1 MGKKEVNKVVECY
14 EKMECGY
21 GTCPTCPYYLKKV
34 MGYDHALISKI
45 VENHIDVDDPSL
57 MEGELFSE

>member
-1 MGKKEVNKVVECY
+1 MTECY

-21 GTCPTCPYYLKKV
+21 SACPTCPYCLEKV
-34 MGYDHALISKI
+34 MGYDPELISNI
-45 VENHIDVDDPSL
+45 VEKNIDVNDLSL

>member
-1 MGKKEVNKVVECY
+1 MVECY

-21 GTCPTCPYYLKKV
+21 SACPTCPYYLEKV
-34 MGYDHALISKI
+34 MGYDQALISKN
-45 VENHIDVDDPSL
+45 VKNHIDVDDPSL